1 MPDEKQ
7 QKRVHLVVAGRVQG
21 VGFRYY
27 AHDEAIRIGVTG
39 WVRNLRDGNVV
50 LEAEGTEL
58 QLREPIRS
66 VSRGPA
72 FARVTE
78 VQEEW
83 MAPLG
88 IYREFRITH

>member
-1 MPDEKQ
+1 MPDEAQ
-7 QKRVHLVVAGRVQG
+7 QKRVYLVVAGRVQG

-27 AHDEAIRIGVTG
+27 VHDEAVRIGVTG
-39 WVRNLRDGNVV
+39 WVRNLHDGNVE

-58 QLREPIRS
+58 QLRELIRS
-66 VSRGPA
+66 VGQGPA

-78 VQEEW
+78 VHEEW